1 MKMSH
6 GTRLGLAI
14 ADFAQDVRYNFDR
27 SADFSKYRY
36 DGFESIP
43 TTGQTTTIHI
53 GYVGLD
59 VHDTNKQKLIWRGE
73 VSNLLDENARPDKMQ
88 NICRKP

>member
-1 MKMSH
+1 M
-6 GTRLGLAI
+6 
-14 ADFAQDVRYNFDR
+14 
-27 SADFSKYRY
+27 
-36 DGFESIP
+36 
-43 TTGQTTTIHI
+43 TGQTTTIHV

>member
-6 GTRLGLAI
+6 GASGAGDCRFRAE
-14 ADFAQDVRYNFDR
+14 R
-27 SADFSKYRY
+27 SIQLRRNADFSKYRY
-36 DGFESIP
+36 DGFENIP
-43 TTGQTTTIHI
+43 MTGQTTTIHV